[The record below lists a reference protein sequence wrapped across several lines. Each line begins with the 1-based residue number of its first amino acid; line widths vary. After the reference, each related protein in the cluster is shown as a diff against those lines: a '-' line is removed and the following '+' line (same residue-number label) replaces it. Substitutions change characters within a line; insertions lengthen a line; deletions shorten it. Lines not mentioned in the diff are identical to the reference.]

1 MAVPKKRTS
10 KTKKNI
16 RKTNWKTKAA
26 KLSLKAYSLAVVA
39 LNKLEKKVDKAPP
52 RGYEKETRKA
62 GN

>member
-16 RKTNWKTKAA
+16 RKTNWKRKAA
-26 KLSLKAYSLAVVA
+26 KSSLKAYSLAVVA
-39 LNKLEKKVDKAPP
+39 LNQLEKKVDKAPP

-62 GN
+62 SN